1 MRILAIDPG
10 TSCGWAICDN
20 AITCSGVWDISI
32 KRDESRGM
40 RLIRLRNKLN
50 EIGKVDLVVF
60 EVSKNHMSTLGA
72 EVAGEIRGLITTWCL
87 DNNIEYK
94 GINTIEVK
102 KHATGK
108 GNAKKDLMISTAEK
122 KFNKKFLI
130 DDEAD
135 AVWILDY
142 AITNYYGSTSR
153 LNINQQTSDF
163 NKQPLL

>member
-10 TSCGWAICDN
+10 TSCGWALCDGN
-20 AITCSGVWDISI
+20 ITCSGVWDISV

-40 RLIRLRNKLN
+40 RLIRLRNKLA
-50 EIGKVDLVVF
+50 EIKKVDLVVF
-60 EVSKNHMSTLGA
+60 EVSKNHASTLGA
-72 EVAGEIRGLITTWCL
+72 EVAGEIRGLITTWCI
-87 DNNIEYK
+87 DNNVEYK
-94 GINTIEVK
+94 GVNTIEIK
-102 KHATGK
+102 KYATGK

-142 AITNYYGSTSR
+142 AITNFMVTTPRG
-153 LNINQQTSDF
+153 NISQHN
-163 NKQPLL
+163 